1 MSTTPPRSSSPAR
14 SAPGSPKAGPPTSP
28 RRPAVV
34 PPAQKSGNT
43 RMELP
48 PDAYVSD
55 TQKSRFALRGTKFN
69 TEGKPA
75 QIAVNQY
82 RLKSLNYDG
91 KIHQYDVSV

>member
-1 MSTTPPRSSSPAR
+1 
-14 SAPGSPKAGPPTSP
+14 
-28 RRPAVV
+28 
-34 PPAQKSGNT
+34 
-43 RMELP
+43 MELP

-55 TQKSRFALRGTKFN
+55 TQKSRFALRGGKFN

-91 KIHQYDVSV
+91 KIHQYDVSI